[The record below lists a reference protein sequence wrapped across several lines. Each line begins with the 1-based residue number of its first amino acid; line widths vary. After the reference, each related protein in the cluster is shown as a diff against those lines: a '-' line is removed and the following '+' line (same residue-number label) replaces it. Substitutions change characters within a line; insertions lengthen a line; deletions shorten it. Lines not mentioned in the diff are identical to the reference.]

1 MDIRSS
7 FEGLRSILGTNPT
20 APSVPQSNKTA
31 ATSPASWGGDQATL
45 SSAGSAVSSTSAD
58 SGIRMDKISAIQ
70 SALAAGT
77 YQVSA
82 SAVASSVISSM
93 LGTQ

>member
-7 FEGLRSILGTNPT
+7 FDGLRSILGTNS
-20 APSVPQSNKTA
+20 AAQSVPQSNKTA
-31 ATSPASWGGDQATL
+31 TTSSTSWGGDQATL

-70 SALAAGT
+70 SALTAGT
-77 YQVSA
+77 YQVSS
-82 SAVASSVISSM
+82 SAVASSVIDSM
-93 LGTQ
+93 MGAQ